1 MRNLLVFGA
10 LAAVA
15 APAAFAQEASSVTI
29 TSNVALVSDYQWRS
43 VTQSDKDWTIQGG
56 FDLTASN
63 GFYAGVWGSG
73 VDFDDEP
80 EDTNLEIDLYG
91 GYRFEAG
98 GLGFDLGLVSYAY
111 PDAGTADLNF
121 YEVYGK
127 VSKSLEGG
135 LSLGGSL
142 NWDPDN
148 QTTYIDGTAGLA
160 LNDALS
166 LSGGYGAYIEG
177 YGEYS
182 GWNLGGTYT
191 VSGVALGLRYYDNDT
206 EGDNSNLV
214 FSIGRTM

>member
-1 MRNLLVFGA
+1 M
-10 LAAVA
+10 
-15 APAAFAQEASSVTI
+15 
-29 TSNVALVSDYQWRS
+29 
-43 VTQSDKDWTIQGG
+43 
-56 FDLTASN
+56 
-63 GFYAGVWGSG
+63 
-73 VDFDDEP
+73 
-80 EDTNLEIDLYG
+80 
-91 GYRFEAG
+91 
-98 GLGFDLGLVSYAY
+98 
-111 PDAGTADLNF
+111 
-121 YEVYGK
+121 
-127 VSKSLEGG
+127 SKSLEGG

-166 LSGGYGAYIEG
+166 LSGGYGAYLEG